1 MKSAKDIFLILASMS
16 FIIVLGAATYE
27 HMGVVPQW
35 SAAPPSSL
43 AMFQG
48 DYGLRAQN
56 FWIPIHPVTF
66 LLMTAALIANWRTPR
81 RNNILTVLIGYA
93 IILAATFIY
102 FVPQLMD
109 ITQTPYREDVDQE
122 LVTIASMWETLSLIR
137 LVFIAV
143 LAYIL
148 LSSLTKAAEIVVVPK
163 PTAVPLNYQNDSLG
177 G

>member
-1 MKSAKDIFLILASMS
+1 MKSAKDIFLILASIS
-16 FIIVLGAATYE
+16 FIMVLGAAAYE
-27 HMGVVPQW
+27 HLGVIPKW

-48 DYGLRAQN
+48 EYGLKAEN
-56 FWIPIHPVTF
+56 FWIPIHPVAF
-66 LLMTAALIANWRTPR
+66 LLMTAALIVNWNTPR
-81 RNNILTVLIGYA
+81 RSNILTVIIGYA
-93 IILAATFIY
+93 IILASTFIY
-102 FVPQLMD
+102 FVPELID
-109 ITQTPYREDVDQE
+109 ITQTPYQENVDQV
-122 LVTIASMWETLSLIR
+122 LLNRASMWETLSIVR

-148 LSSLTKAAEIVVVPK
+148 LSALTKPTTIVVVPM

>member
-1 MKSAKDIFLILASMS
+1 MKSTKNIFLILASMS
-16 FIIVLGAATYE
+16 FILVLGAATYE
-27 HMGVVPQW
+27 HLGVVPQW

-48 DYGLRAQN
+48 EYGLKAEN

-66 LLMTAALIANWRTPR
+66 LLMVGALIANWKTPR
-81 RNNILTVLIGYA
+81 RNNILTVLIGYV
-93 IILAATFIY
+93 IILASTFIY
-102 FVPQLMD
+102 FVPELLD
-109 ITQTPYREDVDQE
+109 ITQTPYQENVDQV
-122 LVTIASMWETLSLIR
+122 LVDRASMWETLSLVR

-148 LSSLTKAAEIVVVPK
+148 LSALTKATEIVVVPK
-163 PTAVPLNYQNDSLG
+163 ATAVPLNYQNDSLG